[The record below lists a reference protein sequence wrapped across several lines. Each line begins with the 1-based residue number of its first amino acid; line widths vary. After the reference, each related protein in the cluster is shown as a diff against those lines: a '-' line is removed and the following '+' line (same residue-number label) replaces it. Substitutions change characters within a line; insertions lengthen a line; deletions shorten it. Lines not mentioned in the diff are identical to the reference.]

1 MSEIITIND
10 WTLTKAEGADEPLV
24 PDMEIAAKLGYKR
37 PGNIRKLITRMIA
50 AGQLDRCSTVEH
62 RPENGGRA
70 VEAYLL
76 SEQQA
81 LKVIARSETQVAD
94 KILDEVIAVYIAW
107 RKGQLPAPAPAP
119 VAAGIDAAQLQQIV
133 SATAAATAQ
142 AMAPLLKALIDSLRP
157 APALPPASPRH
168 LQGVAPSTAQPVQPS
183 LLPDRHRWYTVEEI
197 SRRCCASYQEVWD
210 AYKRAGY
217 RKAEQ
222 RQSRRGSRLVWEI
235 REDAARYIA
244 AQLGGVR

>member
-1 MSEIITIND
+1 MNEIIKIHD
-10 WTLTKAEGADEPLV
+10 WTLTKTEGADEPLV

-37 PGNIRKLITRMIA
+37 PGNIRKLITRMVN

-76 SEQQA
+76 TEQQA

-94 KILDEVIAVYIAW
+94 KILDEVIAVYMAW
-107 RKGQLPAPAPAP
+107 RKGQLPAAPAPA
-119 VAAGIDAAQLQQIV
+119 VSVQDLSGLTAVVGQLVQVVTQLAALT
-133 SATAAATAQ
+133 TAS
-142 AMAPLLKALIDSLRP
+142 LKAP

-168 LQGVAPSTAQPVQPS
+168 LQGVAPSTAQPVQRE

-197 SRRCCASYQEVWD
+197 SRRCCASFGEVWD
-210 AYKRAGY
+210 TYRRAGF
-217 RKAEQ
+217 RNAER
-222 RQSRRGSRLVWEI
+222 RQSRRGARLVWEI

-244 AQLGGVR
+244 AQLGGGR

>member
-1 MSEIITIND
+1 MNEIIKIHG
-10 WTLTKAEGADEPLV
+10 WTLTKTEGADEPLV
-24 PDMEIAAKLGYKR
+24 PDTEIAAKLGYKR
-37 PGNIRKLITRMIA
+37 PGNIRKLITRMVN

-76 SEQQA
+76 TEQQA

-94 KILDEVIAVYIAW
+94 KILDEVIAVYMAW
-107 RKGQLPAPAPAP
+107 RKGQLPAPAPATP
-119 VAAGIDAAQLQQIV
+119 ALDASQVQQIIA
-133 SATAAATAQ
+133 ATAAATAQ
-142 AMAPLLKALIDSLRP
+142 AMAPMIKALAESLRP

-168 LQGVAPSTAQPVQPS
+168 LQGVAPSTAQPVQRE

-210 AYKRAGY
+210 TYRRAGY
-217 RKAEQ
+217 RNPER

-244 AQLGGVR
+244 AQLGGGR